1 MSSFPRKPMTKL
13 PDGFEYSE
21 EALEAIQERSR
32 RAGRILRRV
41 ARRRPELRK
50 IIDQVMSET

>member
-1 MSSFPRKPMTKL
+1 MSEFPRKPMTKL

-21 EALEAIQERSR
+21 EALKAIQESSR
-32 RAGRILRRV
+32 RAGKILRRL

-50 IIDQVMSET
+50 IVDQVMGET